1 MNADEARDER
11 LAGLLERML
20 AERRQ
25 GAEPTIEQIAAE
37 APELHEE
44 LRSLW
49 TAVIVADCVA
59 LDRSRPT
66 LGRNSTVGPHDPAT
80 PALPCQ
86 FGDYELLEEL
96 GRGGMGVV
104 YRARHVPLDRIV
116 ALKMLRDGTCA
127 SSSDVTRF
135 AAEAQATA
143 RLEHPHIVKMFAAGE
158 HAGRAFFT
166 MQYVAGQPL
175 SALLADGPIDPR
187 LAAEIMVHVCR
198 AVHSAHEQG
207 ILHRD
212 LKPSNVLLDE
222 AGRPLVSDFGLAKH
236 VQHDPQLTVSG
247 AVLGTPTHMSP
258 EQAAGARTKL
268 TPASDVY
275 SLGTIL
281 YQMLTGRPPFQAAS
295 PLDTVLLVLEQEPLP
310 PRLVNPRANVELEM
324 IALKCLQ
331 KPPELRYPT
340 AAALA
345 DDLDAFLHD
354 EPLAARAGRFSQII
368 ARWFRETHQAVVL
381 ENWGLL
387 WMWHSL
393 ALLLICLATS
403 ALQWWHVES
412 HWPYLALWSVALGA
426 WAAVFWS
433 LRRRAGPVTFVERQI
448 AHLWAGSMVSIVLLY
463 FVEMI
468 LGLSVLSLSPV
479 LGLTSGAVFLTKA
492 GMLSGEFYINA
503 ATLFIT
509 ALAMAWLQR
518 LNIPLGI
525 VLFGVV
531 SAACFFVPGW
541 KYHRAVQRR

>member
-1 MNADEARDER
+1 MSTDEARDAR
-11 LAGLLERML
+11 LWAYLEQML
-20 AERRQ
+20 AEHHAGQSPRVE
-25 GAEPTIEQIAAE
+25 AIAPD
-37 APELHEE
+37 APELHDE

-49 TAVIVADCVA
+49 TAVIVTDCVA
-59 LDRSRPT
+59 VDGHRATQGHAPVGDRDPT
-66 LGRNSTVGPHDPAT
+66 ALR
-80 PALPCQ
+80 LPCR
-86 FGDYELLEEL
+86 FGDYELLDEL

-104 YRARHVPLDRIV
+104 YRARHATLGRIV
-116 ALKMLRDGTCA
+116 ALKMLRDGVVA
-127 SSSDVTRF
+127 SSTDVARF

-143 RLEHPHIVKMFAAGE
+143 RLEHPHIVKMFEAGE
-158 HAGRAFFT
+158 HAGRAYFT
-166 MQYVAGQPL
+166 MQYIAGQPL
-175 SALLADGPIDPR
+175 SALLVEGPLEPR
-187 LAAEIMVHVCR
+187 QAAHMLLPVCR
-198 AVHSAHEQG
+198 AVHYAHEQG

-212 LKPSNVLLDE
+212 LKPSNILLDDD
-222 AGRPLVSDFGLAKH
+222 GRPLVTDFGLAK
-236 VQHDPQLTVSG
+236 QIEHDPHVTASG

-258 EQAAGARTKL
+258 EQAAGARHKL

-340 AAALA
+340 AAALG

-354 EPLAARAGRFSQII
+354 EPLAARSGRFSHIV
-368 ARWFRETHQAVVL
+368 ARLFRETHQAVVL

-393 ALLLICLATS
+393 ALFVICLTTN

-412 HWPYLALWSVALGA
+412 HWPYLALWTLALGA
-426 WAAVFWS
+426 WAGVFWT

-448 AHLWAGSMVSIVLLY
+448 AHIWAGSMISIVLLY

-468 LGLSVLSLSPV
+468 LGLRVLSLSPV
-479 LGLTSGAVFLTKA
+479 LGLASGAVFLTKA

-503 ATLFIT
+503 LALFMT

-518 LNIPLGI
+518 LDIPVGI
-525 VLFGVV
+525 LLFGVV
-531 SAACFFVPGW
+531 SAGCFFIPGW
-541 KYHRAVQRR
+541 KYHRAAKRR